1 MKAGLIVLD
10 GWGLGSE
17 DGGRN
22 AIEAADTP
30 NFDRLARDGA
40 YGTLDVTGRRVG
52 LPDGQMGN
60 SEVGHLNIGAGRV
73 IRQEYTRIS
82 DAIANGELGENEA
95 INGAFDYAA
104 EHDGRV
110 HFMGLVSEGGVHSDQ
125 QHLYSLI
132 ELAAER
138 GVEATT
144 HAFTDGR
151 DTPPKSGAGFLS
163 GLEDVVEEQG
173 TGDIATVSGRYYAMD
188 RDQNWERTNRAYDAI
203 VNREAE
209 YEKGSAVEAVE
220 ASYERGDT
228 DEFVKPSLVRG
239 GHALEEGDAVMFF
252 NYRSDRARQLTRMIA
267 DIDPAWSFDT
277 NPPDVEFVT
286 MTQYDP
292 EFDLP
297 VAFPPHQPE
306 QTLGEVLS
314 ENGLTQLRLAE
325 SEKYAHVTYFL
336 NGGREVEFDGEIRR
350 IIESPDVPT
359 YDLQPEMS
367 AEGVTDTAISVID
380 AEDPDVLVLN
390 YANPDMVGHTGDFDA
405 AVEAV
410 EAVDEQLGRL
420 VDTLESHGAHVL
432 ITADHGNADDMGTPE
447 NPHTAHTYNPVPL
460 VYVSPEGDDDGKT
473 VREDGSL
480 CDLAPTLLSLIGV
493 EQPPEMT
500 GESLLE
506 N

>member
-1 MKAGLIVLD
+1 
-10 GWGLGSE
+10 
-17 DGGRN
+17 
-22 AIEAADTP
+22 
-30 NFDRLARDGA
+30 
-40 YGTLDVTGRRVG
+40 
-52 LPDGQMGN
+52 
-60 SEVGHLNIGAGRV
+60 
-73 IRQEYTRIS
+73 
-82 DAIANGELGENEA
+82 
-95 INGAFDYAA
+95 
-104 EHDGRV
+104 
-110 HFMGLVSEGGVHSDQ
+110 
-125 QHLYSLI
+125 
-132 ELAAER
+132 
-138 GVEATT
+138 
-144 HAFTDGR
+144 
-151 DTPPKSGAGFLS
+151 
-163 GLEDVVEEQG
+163 
-173 TGDIATVSGRYYAMD
+173 
-188 RDQNWERTNRAYDAI
+188 
-203 VNREAE
+203 
-209 YEKGSAVEAVE
+209 
-220 ASYERGDT
+220 
-228 DEFVKPSLVRG
+228 
-239 GHALEEGDAVMFF
+239 
-252 NYRSDRARQLTRMIA
+252 MIA
-267 DIDPAWSFDT
+267 DIDPAWPFDT
-277 NPPDVEFVT
+277 HPPDVEFVT